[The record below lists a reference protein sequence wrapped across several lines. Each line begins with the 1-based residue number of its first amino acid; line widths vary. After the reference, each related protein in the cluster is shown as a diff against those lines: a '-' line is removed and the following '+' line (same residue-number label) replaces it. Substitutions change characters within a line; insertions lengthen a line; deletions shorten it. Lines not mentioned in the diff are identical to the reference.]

1 MIAISEN
8 IYRRLAD
15 EKYDFAETEFSVHY
29 LGRSESYFAFLK
41 SSGKQISSES
51 LLNLWGKLTREQ
63 EMYSAAINKTE
74 HAFRKQMLMDWNQF
88 YKDLAE
94 IVFAE
99 LCERAGSGAVRTEL
113 VH

>member
-41 SSGKQISSES
+41 SSGQQISSES

-74 HAFRKQMLMDWNQF
+74 HAFRKQMLVDWA
-88 YKDLAE
+88 DLYLKLSE
-94 IVFAE
+94 DVFTE
-99 LCERAGSGAVRTEL
+99 LCERAGAVKTES
-113 VH
+113 VHS